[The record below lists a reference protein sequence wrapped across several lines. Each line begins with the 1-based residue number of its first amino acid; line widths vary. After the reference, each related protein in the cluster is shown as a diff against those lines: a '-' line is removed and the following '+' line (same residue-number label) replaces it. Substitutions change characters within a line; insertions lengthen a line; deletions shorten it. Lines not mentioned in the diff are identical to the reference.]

1 MKKVIVFLFFLIFFS
16 VSCGQDIV
24 GSRIIISKERKVP
37 TYSQI
42 KITGSGDVILTDGQ
56 VGHLIVETS
65 ENIEPYVLTEVER
78 GTLVV
83 RLKSGHTYRS
93 IKKLKVYV
101 PVDQNFNKLTMSGS
115 GDVDSSKELVL
126 NDLTCH
132 MSGSGDLDLS
142 LRAKS
147 LNISMEGSGDIE
159 LKGNVDTLK
168 ADIVGSGDLE
178 AKKLKAN
185 KATLSVSGSGDMDV
199 FVSQELSAT
208 ISGSGDVTISGNP
221 QKRDTKIRGSG
232 DVKFL

>member
-1 MKKVIVFLFFLIFFS
+1 
-16 VSCGQDIV
+16 
-24 GSRIIISKERKVP
+24 
-37 TYSQI
+37 
-42 KITGSGDVILTDGQ
+42 
-56 VGHLIVETS
+56 
-65 ENIEPYVLTEVER
+65 
-78 GTLVV
+78 
-83 RLKSGHTYRS
+83 
-93 IKKLKVYV
+93 
-101 PVDQNFNKLTMSGS
+101 
-115 GDVDSSKELVL
+115 
-126 NDLTCH
+126 
-132 MSGSGDLDLS
+132 
-142 LRAKS
+142 
-147 LNISMEGSGDIE
+147 MEGSGDIE